1 MLSFLWQTNF
11 PRGDAD
17 SQALYVLLNT
27 IFSSGPYPKRPAQ
40 KLPGVYDG
48 NSLNAKVYLPLLK
61 KLLTLFDFGSGV
73 SEGSGMKTRLT
84 AEELAT
90 LKKLL
95 KAMTTIDEAYQAG
108 GASFMVTKAL
118 ENLVKHQP
126 GLERL
131 LPTDS
136 LHIDEASS
144 SVERTA
150 GSGTRLTYPVL
161 FYCFMIVLRDVL
173 NQNSESLSRGGQCP
187 LPQILLLPTQRRGSM
202 LSTLD

>member
-1 MLSFLWQTNF
+1 
-11 PRGDAD
+11 
-17 SQALYVLLNT
+17 
-27 IFSSGPYPKRPAQ
+27 
-40 KLPGVYDG
+40 VYEG
-48 NSLNAKVYLPLLK
+48 NSLNAKIYLPLLK
-61 KLLTLFDFGSGV
+61 KLLTLFDFGSGN
-73 SEGSGMKTRLT
+73 EGSGMKTRLT
-84 AEELAT
+84 AEELTT

-108 GASFMVTKAL
+108 KTSFMVTKAR

-126 GLERL
+126 GLEEL
-131 LPTDS
+131 LPKDS

-150 GSGTRLTYPVL
+150 EAGTRLTYPVL
-161 FYCFMIVLRDVL
+161 FYCFMIVLRDVF

-187 LPQILLLPTQRRGSM
+187 LPQILLLPAQRRGSM